1 MIVSISFAKA
11 KRKMKQI
18 LRLKRLLIRMAA
30 AFGFLMALV
39 FFCAVS
45 IAAGAD
51 LQYLSRSSEDYFKY
65 TANAP
70 KRKIEDEAHARA
82 YALSF
87 LESRYVQCADA
98 QNAAITFENGEWTV
112 ASHAPAKENQPLLR
126 FDENGV
132 ISLFDHTFSI
142 GQTRPSDNPYDNSVM
157 DARRRE
163 TWNFTYQFAD
173 VMLPGISYESGGSV
187 SDVTDGK
194 GRYVS
199 FPTGNTLTLNAHR
212 FVMQVEPV
220 LKVMAFELIAE
231 KGLSV
236 YTLSQT
242 PLPGQSVGDTL
253 TDYVIGLETEKGPFL
268 AWSLEDKACLSM
280 QMPVLYAQYK
290 EKLGNY
296 TLIDEVTS
304 HAHGIPDD
312 AAIAQEDA
320 LKIAQDVLEQDFAVD
335 MDDLSHFQTYYGFYM
350 DDSSAPV
357 WEVIFAARTV
367 PQYIVTIAS
376 RTGEVI
382 SLYGTNQGQIIKE
395 LLGASGR
402 QSVPKEGAI
411 ALAQNALTTYLGMS
425 SDEVAGMK
433 IVKADRI
440 EDDSLWAMRG
450 INRPFWV
457 IRFAMGDGMNYSI
470 LLDAQTG
477 MILVVLE
484 PGTIGEG

>member
-1 MIVSISFAKA
+1 MIVSISFAKI

-39 FFCAVS
+39 FSCAVS
-45 IAAGAD
+45 KAAGAD

-70 KRKIEDEAHARA
+70 QQKIVDEAHARA

-87 LESRYVQCADA
+87 LESIYVQCADA

-112 ASHAPAKENQPLLR
+112 AAHAPAQEDQPLLR

-132 ISLFDHTFSI
+132 VSLFDHTFSI
-142 GQTRPSDNPYDNSVM
+142 GQTRPSDNPYDNIVM
-157 DARRRE
+157 DARTTE
-163 TWNFTYQFAD
+163 IWNFTYQFAD
-173 VMLPGISYESGGSV
+173 TMLPGISYESIGIV
-187 SDVTDGK
+187 SDVTDGI
-194 GRYVS
+194 GRYILFS
-199 FPTGNTLTLNAHR
+199 SSNSLTRNAHR
-212 FVMQVEPV
+212 FVVQVEPV
-220 LKVMAFELIAE
+220 LKVMAFELTAE

-268 AWSLEDKACLSM
+268 AWSLEDKAWLSM

-320 LKIAQDVLEQDFAVD
+320 LKIAQDVLEQDFAVG

-367 PQYIVTIAS
+367 PQYTVTIGA
-376 RTGEVI
+376 RTGKVV
-382 SLYGTNQGQIIKE
+382 SLYGANQGQIIKDP
-395 LLGASGR
+395 LAAGGR
-402 QSVPKEGAI
+402 QRVPREGAI
-411 ALAQNALTTYLGMS
+411 ALAQNALITYLGMS
-425 SDEVAGMK
+425 SDEVAGLK

-440 EDDSLWAMRG
+440 EDESVWSMRG
-450 INRPFWV
+450 INKPFWMV
-457 IRFAMGDGMNYSI
+457 GFAMGDGMDYSV

-484 PGTIGEG
+484 PGTIGNG